1 VFFLVDTFLCAELT
15 LVKAYFYPTML
26 VGY

>member
-1 VFFLVDTFLCAELT
+1 LIYTFLCAELT
-15 LVKAYFYPTML
+15 LVKAYFYTTML

>member
-1 VFFLVDTFLCAELT
+1 VFVSIYTFLCAELT
-15 LVKAYFYPTML
+15 LVKAYFYPTMS